1 MLHRIRVL
9 ANRAQAKWAKSLKAR
24 IADHMKKDTPGRIFH
39 RMVDTVLS
47 RDKNWVYW
55 KMANCPTIK
64 REPVEAQL
72 YADAK
77 VAAQKMATSKRLRPV
92 PIGAVSLDFLRP
104 INKDSEEQDARRCQL
119 PELESF
125 KSSIADDDFELG
137 MPTSDQ
143 TKARAVAGKA
153 SKSWRALRIAGR
165 SRLAVF
171 DKIEDS
177 NNIGIVFE
185 EPRDDDAM
193 DEDDEVSE
201 EQMPANRDP
210 IVISGPPGVGKSA
223 LVNKLLESHKGIFA
237 AVVRLTTREPAEG
250 EVPGKDFQFVKALEF
265 NQLRDGDRLV
275 EYSEEGE
282 ISYGTSTKAIEAIT
296 DKGKIPIIEL
306 DLDVS

>member
-1 MLHRIRVL
+1 M
-9 ANRAQAKWAKSLKAR
+9 K
-24 IADHMKKDTPGRIFH
+24 IADHMKRDTPGRIFH

-64 REPVEAQL
+64 RESVEAKL

-77 VAAQKMATSKRLRPV
+77 ASAQRLATSKRLRPV
-92 PIGAVSLDFLRP
+92 PVGAVSLDFLRP
-104 INKDSEEQDARRCQL
+104 VDKDGSSESDRCKL

-125 KSSIADDDFELG
+125 KQSIADDEFEIS
-137 MPTSDQ
+137 MPTNDE
-143 TKARAVAGKA
+143 TKAKAVAGKA

-177 NNIGIVFE
+177 DNIGLVFE
-185 EPRDDDAM
+185 EPRDDDEM
-193 DEDDEVSE
+193 EEDDEPASE
-201 EQMPANRDP
+201 DQMPENKDP
-210 IVISGPPGVGKSA
+210 IVISGPDGVGKSA
-223 LVNKLLESHKGIFA
+223 LVNKLLETHKGVFA
-237 AVVRLTTREPAEG
+237 AVVRHTTREPTEG
-250 EVPGKDFQFVKALEF
+250 EVAEKDFHFVKAPEF

-275 EYSEEGE
+275 EYSEDGDV
-282 ISYGTSTKAIEAIT
+282 SYGTSTKAIEAVAE
-296 DKGKIPIIEL
+296 KGKIPIIEL